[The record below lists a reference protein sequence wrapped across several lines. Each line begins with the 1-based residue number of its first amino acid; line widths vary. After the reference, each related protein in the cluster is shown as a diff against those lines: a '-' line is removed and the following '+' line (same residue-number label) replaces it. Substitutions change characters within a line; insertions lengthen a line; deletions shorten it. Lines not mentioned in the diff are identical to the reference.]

1 MTTEPTIQD
10 LRNIAESII
19 VDMEEWNETCPK
31 GCDDIYRIL
40 MDDDTAI
47 DLYFTS
53 TDRLNAIM
61 GHLSQL
67 GPSGATV
74 TLEGVEYRQNGQFI
88 TFYDLR
94 AHITLD
100 IDSAHIR
107 ANGVVPYDMSH
118 YGGHPRLRV

>member
-1 MTTEPTIQD
+1 MTEPTIQD
-10 LRNIAESII
+10 LRNIAESIVI
-19 VDMEEWNETCPK
+19 DMEEWNENCPK

-47 DLYFTS
+47 DLYYTS
-53 TDRLNAIM
+53 TDRLNVLM

-74 TLEGVEYRQNGQFI
+74 TLEAMDYRINGQFI
-88 TFYDLR
+88 TIYDPR
-94 AHITLD
+94 SHTNVD

-107 ANGVVPYDMSH
+107 ANGVIPYDMSH
-118 YGGHPRLRV
+118 FGGHPRLRA

>member
-1 MTTEPTIQD
+1 MTEPTIHD

-19 VDMEEWNETCPK
+19 VDMEEWDNFTPS

-47 DLYFTS
+47 DLYFS
-53 TDRLNAIM
+53 NLNRVNIVM

-107 ANGVVPYDMSH
+107 ANGIVSYDMSH
-118 YGGHPRLRV
+118 FGGRPRLRD